1 MRYFIIAGEQSGDL
15 HGSNLVK
22 ELLIQDPHAEVY
34 CWGGDQMEAAGAKL
48 LMHYKKSAFM
58 GFTVILKNL
67 GTIRKNFSL
76 CQKQI
81 RELRPDRVV
90 LIDYAGFNLRIARF
104 AKKAGFTVYYYISPK
119 FWAWNEGRVKKV
131 KMYVDRMFIIFP
143 FEEEFYRKWD
153 IPVKY
158 VGNPL
163 FDELKKKME
172 RLPSREELESELQLD
187 SRPVIAILAGSRKHE
202 VEDILPTMVN
212 AVNDFPDHQFVLAG
226 VNNLSDSLYKKILGN
241 TPVKLVKNRTY
252 ELLSIAEAAIVTSG
266 TATLE
271 TALIGAPQVV
281 CYKTDPISLFIGWL
295 VIKVKYIS
303 LVNLIADKEV
313 VKELIGTKMNT
324 KNLKEELAAIIVG
337 GPKRDKIIEGYKLVK
352 ERLGEAGASARIAGE
367 IVK

>member
-1 MRYFIIAGEQSGDL
+1 
-15 HGSNLVK
+15 
-22 ELLIQDPHAEVY
+22 
-34 CWGGDQMEAAGAKL
+34 
-48 LMHYKKSAFM
+48 
-58 GFTVILKNL
+58 
-67 GTIRKNFSL
+67 
-76 CQKQI
+76 
-81 RELRPDRVV
+81 
-90 LIDYAGFNLRIARF
+90 
-104 AKKAGFTVYYYISPK
+104 
-119 FWAWNEGRVKKV
+119 
-131 KMYVDRMFIIFP
+131 MYVDRMFIIFP